1 MKDLDTSF
9 LIDYGN
15 EVDAAGEYLEEHEEE
30 VFILPAPVY
39 TEYLLGTVH
48 SGAGTDISEARQEL
62 AWGEVIEITEEKGVV
77 AAEIADEIGPQGPQL
92 AAVDALVAAIGR
104 ELGAAVVSSD
114 SDLTHEE
121 TKKIVEVEEY

>member
-1 MKDLDTSF
+1 
-9 LIDYGN
+9 
-15 EVDAAGEYLEEHEEE
+15 
-30 VFILPAPVY
+30 
-39 TEYLLGTVH
+39 
-48 SGAGTDISEARQEL
+48 
-62 AWGEVIEITEEKGVV
+62 VIEITEERAVV

>member
-1 MKDLDTSF
+1 M
-9 LIDYGN
+9 
-15 EVDAAGEYLEEHEEE
+15 
-30 VFILPAPVY
+30 
-39 TEYLLGTVH
+39 
-48 SGAGTDISEARQEL
+48 
-62 AWGEVIEITEEKGVV
+62 IEITEERAVV

-121 TKKIVEVEEY
+121 TKNMSRSRNTDVTPCRSRIGPARFHLLYQGGLWELQECSSSVLV